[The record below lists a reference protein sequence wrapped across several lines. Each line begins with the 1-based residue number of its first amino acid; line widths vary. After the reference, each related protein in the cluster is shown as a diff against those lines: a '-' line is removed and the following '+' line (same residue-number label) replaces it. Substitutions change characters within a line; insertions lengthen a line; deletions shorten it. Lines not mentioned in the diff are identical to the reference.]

1 MNEKDLPYVFDEYYK
16 FSIWHC
22 RHSKKYHNE
31 IHNLFND
38 NISFFKIAHVED
50 NILFTH
56 AGVES
61 GWLEN
66 VVKCDN
72 SDINEICDKL
82 NSLTHNKEGL
92 ISLFHITSQRGGRDK
107 FGSCVWTD
115 VDDMWWDSKNRKNT
129 DTRRKPIHNVK
140 QIFGH
145 TMQAFYNANGNIVFG
160 NPIEFDNC
168 KMLDCAK
175 SFILDTDKFEVK
187 PL

>member
-1 MNEKDLPYVFDEYYK
+1 MWYIIPDVHGRDNWKEQLHSFNPEVDSVIFLGDYFDPYDFENISVADAIENFKKILEFKKNNFNKVILLLGNHDMPYVFNEYYDL
-16 FSIWHC
+16 SNWHC

-31 IHNLFND
+31 IHNLFNH

-82 NSLTHNKEGL
+82 KRLTDYLANENGIYYYVGKKKE
-92 ISLFHITSQRGGRDK
+92 
-107 FGSCVWTD
+107 
-115 VDDMWWDSKNRKNT
+115 N
-129 DTRRKPIHNVK
+129 
-140 QIFGH
+140 
-145 TMQAFYNANGNIVFG
+145 
-160 NPIEFDNC
+160 
-168 KMLDCAK
+168 
-175 SFILDTDKFEVK
+175 
-187 PL
+187 